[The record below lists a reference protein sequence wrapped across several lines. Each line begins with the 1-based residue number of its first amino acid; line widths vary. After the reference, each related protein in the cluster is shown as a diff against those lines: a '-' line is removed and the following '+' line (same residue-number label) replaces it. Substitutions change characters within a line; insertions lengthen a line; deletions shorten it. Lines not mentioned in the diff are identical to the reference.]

1 MNASARV
8 EPITSTTSSARQAL
22 GRIPWLSA
30 VSAATLDWLADQ
42 AVRHRAPA
50 GVMLFEQA
58 ETPTFAQ
65 FLLSGEIELLA
76 VRGAKEAL
84 VETLRPFDLVLPAAV
99 LNREPYLV
107 RARVQEEA
115 QLLMIYAEAFRRAVA
130 ADHAFC
136 LAVLACQSAQFRR
149 RMKLAK
155 AIRLRSAQE
164 RIGAYLVALCEAN
177 PGVRDIRLPLD
188 KRLIA
193 TQLGM
198 TRETFSRAL
207 PIMARYG
214 LRVVGDRL
222 HVDDVEAARSAFPY
236 DPLIDGPEPIK
247 PLTLQGNG

>member
-1 MNASARV
+1 
-8 EPITSTTSSARQAL
+8 
-22 GRIPWLSA
+22 LSA
-30 VSAATLDWLADQ
+30 VPATTLDWLADQ
-42 AVRHRAPA
+42 AVLHRAPA

-58 ETPTFAQ
+58 ETPAFAQ
-65 FLLSGEIELLA
+65 FLLRGAIELLA
-76 VRGAKEAL
+76 VRDGAETL
-84 VETLRPFDLVLPAAV
+84 VESLRPYDLVLPAAV
-99 LNREPYLV
+99 LSRQPYLV
-107 RARVQEEA
+107 RGLVQEEA
-115 QLLMIYAEAFRRAVA
+115 QLLMIQADAFRRAVA

-155 AIRLRSAQE
+155 AIRLRSAHE
-164 RIGAYLVALCEAN
+164 RIGAYLVALCDAN
-177 PGVRDIRLPLD
+177 PGARDIRLPVD

-207 PIMARYG
+207 PAMARHG

-222 HVDDVEAARSAFPY
+222 HVDDLAAARAAFPY